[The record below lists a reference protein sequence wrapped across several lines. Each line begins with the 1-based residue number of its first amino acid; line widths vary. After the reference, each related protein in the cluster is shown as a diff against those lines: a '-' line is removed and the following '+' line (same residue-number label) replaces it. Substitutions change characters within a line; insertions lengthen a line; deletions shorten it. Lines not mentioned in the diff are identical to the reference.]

1 MDQGPTSRFDLA
13 SGRLDRVQFI
23 FVLKSAGDLI
33 EARVAGHGYL
43 VVLASDP
50 KPPIRIGAWRGA
62 KYEKIFQLAALFVL
76 ARGGQ
81 HHLAQL
87 RLTPA
92 FLGHVSSPCAQFTK
106 PAVLHRQVG
115 ALCCVQLPMR
125 RPYFR
130 VMRPCSRT
138 SALYRSI

>member
-1 MDQGPTSRFDLA
+1 MVMDQGPHSRFDLA

-23 FVLKSAGDLI
+23 FFLKSAGDLI
-33 EARVAGHGYL
+33 EAAVAGHGYL

-50 KPPIRIGAWRGA
+50 KSPVRLGAWRWA

-76 ARGGQ
+76 ARGRQ

-92 FLGHVSSPCAQFTK
+92 FLGHVSSPCAQSTK
-106 PAVLHRQVG
+106 PAFLHRYVG
-115 ALCCVQLPMR
+115 SCCCHALFLNR
-125 RPYFR
+125 RPVSELVR
-130 VMRPCSRT
+130 
-138 SALYRSI
+138 ALAD

>member
-1 MDQGPTSRFDLA
+1 MDQGPNSRFDLA

-23 FVLKSAGDLI
+23 GFLKSAGDLI

-50 KPPIRIGAWRGA
+50 KSPIRPGAWRWA

-76 ARGGQ
+76 ARGRQ

-87 RLTPA
+87 RLTLA
-92 FLGHVSSPCAQFTK
+92 FLGHVSISLRAIHK
-106 PAVLHRQVG
+106 AN
-115 ALCCVQLPMR
+115 
-125 RPYFR
+125 RP
-130 VMRPCSRT
+130 
-138 SALYRSI
+138 